1 MSEIKG
7 QILGVVLVLA
17 IFGAIGTVLVTAFK
31 NNATS
36 IANKIGST
44 TDGETDPDS
53 SFIDKNKTN
62 NSRDKYNTKLENF
75 ELLKF

>member
-31 NNATS
+31 NNATN
-36 IANKIGST
+36 IANKIGSEGNDNDT
-44 TDGETDPDS
+44 
-53 SFIDKNKTN
+53 SFIDKNSGTAELK
-62 NSRDKYNTKLENF
+62 DNTKLADL

>member
-31 NNATS
+31 NNANS
-36 IANKIGST
+36 IASKIGNVE
-44 TDGETDPDS
+44 GGTDPDS
-53 SFIDKNKTN
+53 TFIDKNKTEGTIEEN
-62 NSRDKYNTKLENF
+62 NIKFDNF